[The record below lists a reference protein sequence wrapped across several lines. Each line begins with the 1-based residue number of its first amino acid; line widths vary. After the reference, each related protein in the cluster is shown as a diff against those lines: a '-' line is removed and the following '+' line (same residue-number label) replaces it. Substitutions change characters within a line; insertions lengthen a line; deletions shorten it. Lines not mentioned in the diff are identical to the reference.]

1 MKRPSFPH
9 RPARSLWTWLL
20 APLAALSGLTEL
32 TYADPPQATATKEA
46 VKSKEKEPAFGE
58 KWVRLQK
65 DKDGE
70 PVALETAIVRYV
82 KTDDIVEG
90 QPADKYKQYVDL
102 VGAVHIGD
110 KRYYRDLNRRFKD
123 YDAVLYEL
131 VAPEGTEVP
140 RGRGTPNTHPLGM
153 LQNGMKSMLE
163 VEHQL
168 EQIDYTRDNMIHAD
182 LSPDEFMDSMAKRD
196 EGFLQMYFKLQG
208 AAMAQQSKAASEGV
222 NADFDIFTAMLS
234 DDRPRQ
240 LKIAFA
246 QQFEG
251 MEALMTGFSGP
262 EGSTLITDRNARALE
277 VLKKRLKAGDKE
289 VAIFYGA
296 GHLAEMD
303 DQLEKDF
310 DMKPVGVEW
319 VEAWDLRE

>member
-1 MKRPSFPH
+1 MNRRLFTRRPP
-9 RPARSLWTWLL
+9 RALWAWLL
-20 APLAALSGLTEL
+20 APLAAFGVRAATA
-32 TYADPPQATATKEA
+32 YADPPQATATEDAKKADEKAPA
-46 VKSKEKEPAFGE
+46 VGE
-58 KWVRLQK
+58 KWVRLLK
-65 DKDGE
+65 DKDDE

-82 KTDDIVEG
+82 KADKIVKG
-90 QPADKYKQYVDL
+90 KPADEYKEYVDL

-110 KRYYRDLNRRFKD
+110 KRYYRDLNRRFKE
-123 YDAVLYEL
+123 YDSVLYEL

-168 EQIDYTRDNMIHAD
+168 EQIDYTRDNMVHAD

-222 NADFDIFTAMLS
+222 NADFDIVTAMLS

-289 VAIFYGA
+289 LAIFYGA

-303 DQLEKDF
+303 EQLEKDF

>member
-1 MKRPSFPH
+1 MKRRLFPR
-9 RPARSLWTWLL
+9 RPPRALWAWLL
-20 APLAALSGLTEL
+20 APLAAFGLRTGA
-32 TYADPPQATATKEA
+32 TYAAPPQATATKEA
-46 VKSKEKEPAFGE
+46 KQAEEAPAAGD
-58 KWVRLQK
+58 KWVRLLK
-65 DKDGE
+65 DKDDE

-82 KTDDIVEG
+82 KADKIVAG
-90 QPADKYKQYVDL
+90 KPADEYKEYVDL

-110 KRYYRDLNRRFKD
+110 KRYYRDLNRRFKE
-123 YDAVLYEL
+123 YDSVLYEL

-168 EQIDYTRDNMIHAD
+168 EQIDYTRDNMVHAD

-196 EGFLQMYFKLQG
+196 EGFLQMYLKLQG

-222 NADFDIFTAMLS
+222 NADFDLLTAMLS
-234 DDRPRQ
+234 DDRPRR

-251 MEALMTGFSGP
+251 MEGLMMGFSGP

-277 VLKKRLKAGDKE
+277 VLKRRLQAGDKE
-289 VAIFYGA
+289 LAIFYGA

>member
-1 MKRPSFPH
+1 MKRRLFH
-9 RPARSLWTWLL
+9 QLRQRTVWAWLL
-20 APLAALSGLTEL
+20 APLAAFGCRTAA
-32 TYADPPQATATKEA
+32 TYAEPPQATATEA
-46 VKSKEKEPAFGE
+46 AKTATDKAPAAGE
-58 KWVRLQK
+58 KWVRLLK
-65 DKDGE
+65 DKDDE

-82 KTDDIVEG
+82 KADDVVEG
-90 QPADKYKQYVDL
+90 KPAADYKEYVDL
-102 VGAVHIGD
+102 VGAVHIAD

-168 EQIDYTRDNMIHAD
+168 EQIDYTRDNMVHAD
-182 LSPDEFMDSMAKRD
+182 LSPDEFVESMAKRD

-208 AAMAQQSKAASEGV
+208 AAMAQQSAAASEGV
-222 NADFDIFTAMLS
+222 NADIDILAAMFS

-240 LKIAFA
+240 LKIAMA

-251 MEALMTGFSGP
+251 MEALMMGFSGE

-289 VAIFYGA
+289 LAIFYGA

-310 DMKPVGVEW
+310 GMKPVGVEW
-319 VEAWDLRE
+319 LEAWDLRE

>member
-1 MKRPSFPH
+1 MKQRIFALLQQ
-9 RPARSLWTWLL
+9 RTLWPWLL
-20 APLAALSGLTEL
+20 APLAAFGCGTPAQ
-32 TYADPPQATATKEA
+32 ADPSAAAPKGSTAATDAEA
-46 VKSKEKEPAFGE
+46 SELGE
-58 KWVRLQK
+58 KWVRLLK
-65 DKDGE
+65 DKDDE

-82 KTDDIVEG
+82 KAADVVPG
-90 QPADKYKQYVDL
+90 QPAADYPEYVDL
-102 VGAVHIGD
+102 VGAVHIAD
-110 KRYYRDLNRRFKD
+110 KRYYRDLNRRFKG
-123 YDAVLYEL
+123 YDSVLYEL

-168 EQIDYTRDNMIHAD
+168 EQIDYTRDNMVHAD
-182 LSPDEFMDSMAKRD
+182 LSPEEFVESMAKRD

-222 NADFDIFTAMLS
+222 NADFDILAAMFS
-234 DDRPRQ
+234 DDRPRK
-240 LKIAFA
+240 LKIAMA

-277 VLKKRLKAGDKE
+277 VLKKRLKAGDKQ

-303 DQLEKDF
+303 DQLEKEF
-310 DMKPVGVEW
+310 GLKPVGVEW

>member
-1 MKRPSFPH
+1 MKRRLFPR
-9 RPARSLWTWLL
+9 RPHQALWAWLL
-20 APLAALSGLTEL
+20 APLAAFGGRAAV
-32 TYADPPQATATKEA
+32 TYAEPAQATATEDAKQAE
-46 VKSKEKEPAFGE
+46 EKEPAIGE
-58 KWVRLQK
+58 KWVRLLK
-65 DKDGE
+65 DKEDV

-82 KTDDIVEG
+82 KAGDIVEG
-90 QPADKYKQYVDL
+90 KPAKDYKEYVDL

-110 KRYYRDLNRRFKD
+110 KRYYRDLNRRFKE

-140 RGRGTPNTHPLGM
+140 RGRGTPSTHPLGM

-168 EQIDYTRDNMIHAD
+168 EQIDYTRDNMVHAD

-196 EGFLQMYFKLQG
+196 EGFLEMFLKLQG

-222 NADFDIFTAMLS
+222 NADIDILAAMFS

-289 VAIFYGA
+289 LAIFYGA

>member
-1 MKRPSFPH
+1 MKRRIFAALCQ
-9 RPARSLWTWLL
+9 RTWWAWLL
-20 APLAALSGLTEL
+20 APLAAFGCGAGLQ
-32 TYADPPQATATKEA
+32 ADPPAAATKE
-46 VKSKEKEPAFGE
+46 STSPADANAAELGE
-58 KWVRLQK
+58 KWVRLLK
-65 DKDGE
+65 DKDDE

-82 KTDDIVEG
+82 KAADVVPG
-90 QPADKYKQYVDL
+90 QPAADYREYVDL
-102 VGAVHIGD
+102 VGAVHIAD
-110 KRYYRDLNRRFKD
+110 KRYYRDLNRRFKG
-123 YDAVLYEL
+123 YDSVLYEL

-168 EQIDYTRDNMIHAD
+168 EQIDYTRDNMVHAD
-182 LSPDEFMDSMAKRD
+182 LSPDEFVESMAKRD

-222 NADFDIFTAMLS
+222 NADFDILAAMFS

-240 LKIAFA
+240 LKIAMA

-277 VLKKRLKAGDKE
+277 VLKKRLKAGDKQ

-303 DQLEKDF
+303 EQLEKEF
-310 DMKPVGVEW
+310 GLKPVGVEW